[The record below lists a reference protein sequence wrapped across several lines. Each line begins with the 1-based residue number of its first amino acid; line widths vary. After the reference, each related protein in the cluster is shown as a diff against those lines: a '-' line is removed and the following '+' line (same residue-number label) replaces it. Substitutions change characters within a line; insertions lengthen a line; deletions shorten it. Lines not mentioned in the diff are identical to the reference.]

1 MPWCCCCV
9 QRRKQKLLDKKR
21 RKELKKGSRVGEDAA
36 PEEAPTSSLAGDG
49 FRAAAVEVATPV
61 ANKVSKRSKRIEK
74 EALLEKQAKMDKL
87 QSRIESDSMRLR
99 NLQISSR
106 GDDGSST
113 TITTVVMNT
122 SNPASA
128 SHSHS
133 ASTKQHQAVVAT
145 GSNRYGEKSHQQ
157 LVDMLTKPYADTHH
171 LPSPQQRPV
180 ESSSHQH
187 SDSSS
192 TQKAQSCNTCGGSF
206 PDAIHYRMHFRSFYS
221 LYCCCVLVF
230 IFSYLT

>member
-1 MPWCCCCV
+1 M

-49 FRAAAVEVATPV
+49 FRAAAIEVATPV

-87 QSRIESDSMRLR
+87 QSRIESDSMKLR

-113 TITTVVMNT
+113 TTTTVVINT

-128 SHSHS
+128 FHSHS
-133 ASTKQHQAVVAT
+133 ASTKQHHAVAAT
-145 GSNRYGEKSHQQ
+145 GSNRNGEKSHQQ

-192 TQKAQSCNTCGGSF
+192 TQKAQSCNTCGGCF

-221 LYCCCVLVF
+221 LYCCCVLVV
-230 IFSYLT
+230 IFSQHLT

>member
-1 MPWCCCCV
+1 V

-21 RKELKKGSRVGEDAA
+21 RKELKKGSRVGEVAA
-36 PEEAPTSSLAGDG
+36 PEEAPTSSLAGDSL
-49 FRAAAVEVATPV
+49 RATAAAAGVATPV

-87 QSRIESDSMRLR
+87 QSRIESDSIRLR
-99 NLQISSR
+99 NLQISSH

-133 ASTKQHQAVVAT
+133 ASIKQHQAT

>member
-1 MPWCCCCV
+1 M
-9 QRRKQKLLDKKR
+9 QRRKQRLLDKKR

-49 FRAAAVEVATPV
+49 FRAAAAAEVAAPV

-74 EALLEKQAKMDKL
+74 EALLEKQARMDKL

-106 GDDGSST
+106 GDDGSSS
-113 TITTVVMNT
+113 TIATVMHT

-133 ASTKQHQAVVAT
+133 TSSKQHQAAAAT
-145 GSNRYGEKSHQQ
+145 GSNRNGEKSHQQ

-171 LPSPQQRPV
+171 LPSPQQQPQRPD
-180 ESSSHQH
+180 ENNSHQH

-206 PDAIHYRMHFRSFYS
+206 PDAIHYRMHFRSLYS
-221 LYCCCVLVF
+221 LYCCCVLVV
-230 IFSYLT
+230 ILSHLTCH

>member
-1 MPWCCCCV
+1 M

-36 PEEAPTSSLAGDG
+36 PEEAPTSSLTGDG
-49 FRAAAVEVATPV
+49 LRAAAAVEVATPV

-113 TITTVVMNT
+113 TTTTVVMNT
-122 SNPASA
+122 SNPA
-128 SHSHS
+128 
-133 ASTKQHQAVVAT
+133 
-145 GSNRYGEKSHQQ
+145 GSNRHGEKSHQQ